1 MTEAP
6 HTQQPSRGSKFIKD
20 MGVYAIGNIGSKV
33 ITFLMVPLYTFFVHD
48 TGEFG
53 YYDVCLTACFLLMPF
68 VTLNLRD
75 GAFRFLIDAPSD
87 AVRRGVVNMVV
98 RTLGVNTLLTL
109 VIAAAIA
116 IIHPVAYLW
125 YTVAL
130 LLSTSLHE
138 VLSQVMRGLGHN
150 KAFVAVG
157 MLTALL
163 IGLLSVLCVAA
174 LGMGVKGIFVANIL
188 ARLLALAIVE
198 ARTGLLRRHL
208 AAHVDMARIA
218 REVVRYSLPL
228 LPGSLCWWLTGSSDR
243 WFIMYYLGLDVN
255 GVYAVAIRFTSI
267 LQTIA
272 LIFYQAWQETA
283 LLQYNSPDRDN
294 FFTKMLNGYIYIL
307 CAILLG
313 YAFMLK
319 MNYGW
324 LVAAQYQSSLAF
336 IYPLGFSA
344 ITFAVVAFFD
354 MGYQCAKDTARTLP
368 AIVLAAVVNVVL
380 NVVLTPR
387 WGVWGPIA
395 TLIATNGVLVLYR
408 WHDMKRYMRLTLSPR
423 LLVPL
428 ATLVV
433 GAVAFYTLHWLWADA
448 LAMTLLIAVALGAMP
463 AQLRND
469 LLTPILSKFHRSTH

>member
-1 MTEAP
+1 
-6 HTQQPSRGSKFIKD
+6 
-20 MGVYAIGNIGSKV
+20 
-33 ITFLMVPLYTFFVHD
+33 
-48 TGEFG
+48 
-53 YYDVCLTACFLLMPF
+53 
-68 VTLNLRD
+68 
-75 GAFRFLIDAPSD
+75 
-87 AVRRGVVNMVV
+87 
-98 RTLGVNTLLTL
+98 
-109 VIAAAIA
+109 
-116 IIHPVAYLW
+116 
-125 YTVAL
+125 
-130 LLSTSLHE
+130 
-138 VLSQVMRGLGHN
+138 
-150 KAFVAVG
+150 
-157 MLTALL
+157 
-163 IGLLSVLCVAA
+163 
-174 LGMGVKGIFVANIL
+174 
-188 ARLLALAIVE
+188 
-198 ARTGLLRRHL
+198 
-208 AAHVDMARIA
+208 
-218 REVVRYSLPL
+218 
-228 LPGSLCWWLTGSSDR
+228 
-243 WFIMYYLGLDVN
+243 
-255 GVYAVAIRFTSI
+255 
-267 LQTIA
+267 
-272 LIFYQAWQETA
+272 
-283 LLQYNSPDRDN
+283 
-294 FFTKMLNGYIYIL
+294 
-307 CAILLG
+307 LLG